1 MKSTQTIEGLA
12 DIVSQYDVFILD
24 QWGVMHDGI
33 RGYTQAIQSVE
44 KLHQEK
50 KDIIIISNSSK
61 RKETTIKKL
70 PNLGFDPKHFIEVMT
85 SGEMIWQSL
94 NNESHNFTENLEKNC
109 YHIYDEDKEDGKKF
123 ITGLEKFN
131 FVKKIEDANFILAC
145 TPFSSYS
152 VIDYI
157 PLLTKAL
164 DKKLIFICANP
175 DYESV
180 ENNSDGINIC
190 MGTIAQLYKSLGG
203 EIFILGKPEI
213 DIYNES
219 TKKIKKLNKSKVLA
233 VGDSMYHDI
242 QGANSFG
249 VDSLLI
255 TSGIHHSSF
264 DRKNPKWEKNINQ
277 VNNLGISP
285 TFLCSKFQI

>member
-1 MKSTQTIEGLA
+1 MKSIQTIKGLA
-12 DIVSQYDVFILD
+12 DIVNQYDVFILD
-24 QWGVMHDGI
+24 QWGVMHNGKK
-33 RGYTQAIQSVE
+33 GYIQAIKCVE
-44 KLHQEK
+44 KLYQEK
-50 KDIIIISNSSK
+50 KEIIIISNSSK
-61 RKETTIKKL
+61 RKESTVNKL
-70 PNLGFDPKHFIEVMT
+70 PKLGFDPKHFMEVIT

-94 NNESHNFTENLEKNC
+94 NNRSHNFTKNLKKNC
-109 YHIYDEDKEDGKKF
+109 YHICDQDKADGKYF
-123 ITGLEKFN
+123 IYGLEKFN

-145 TPFSSYS
+145 TPLPGYN

-164 DKKLIFICANP
+164 DKKLPFICANP

-213 DIYNES
+213 DIYIES
-219 TKKIKKLNKSKVLA
+219 TKKIKKLNKSRILA
-233 VGDSMYHDI
+233 VGDSIYHDI
-242 QGANSFG
+242 QGANLFG

-255 TSGIHHSSF
+255 TSGIHQSSF
-264 DRKNPKWEKNINQ
+264 DREKPRWETNINQ
-277 VNNLGISP
+277 VNNTGILP